1 MTDAQKRFCDE
12 YLIDLNASRAYKVA
26 YPNCK
31 KDETA
36 RANGSRLLTK
46 ANIQTYVAEKIKE
59 QEKRTEIKQDKIL
72 QELAN
77 IAFSNGTDFA
87 QIVTKEYEKIL
98 YDKDGN
104 EIGKKIEKYKC
115 LELTPTDE
123 LTTDKKSAIASIKQ
137 TQSGIEIKT
146 ADKVKA
152 LELLG
157 KHLGMFKEKIEHSGN
172 INSNP
177 FANLST
183 EELRQLIKDE

>member
-12 YLIDLNASRAYKVA
+12 YLIDLNGTRAYKTA

-36 RANGSRLLTK
+36 NVNASRLLRNAK
-46 ANIQTYVAEKIKE
+46 VSAYIEEQIKKRTE
-59 QEKRTEIKQDKIL
+59 RTEIKQDQVL

-87 QIVTKEYEKIL
+87 QIVKKQYDKTI

-104 EIGKKIEKYKC
+104 EIGTETVEYNC
-115 LELTPTDE
+115 LELTPTEE
-123 LTTDKKSAIASIKQ
+123 LTEEQKSAISSIKQ
-137 TQSGIEIKT
+137 TTSGIEIKT

-157 KHLGMFKEKIEHSGN
+157 KHLGMFKEVMELNQDKPFEVN
-172 INSNP
+172 IN
-177 FANLST
+177 
-183 EELRQLIKDE
+183 IKK